1 MKRTYSRF
9 SIPQEGKSAL
19 HLAAASGHSEAVA
32 ALTLNGADVSAQD
45 FVSTTKFHK
54 TRIKMIYPLKIDLF
68 EYYLNKINCNT
79 FVFNDILNTHI
90 NLSEGTVLDT
100 DIKRIKITDVTK
112 FGNAF
117 KTILFLLCMNSQ
129 DKFQ

>member
-1 MKRTYSRF
+1 MQPLYTKFVIILTKSLKRTYSRF

-54 TRIKMIYPLKIDLF
+54 TRIKMIYPLKIDLS
-68 EYYLNKINCNT
+68 I
-79 FVFNDILNTHI
+79 
-90 NLSEGTVLDT
+90 
-100 DIKRIKITDVTK
+100 
-112 FGNAF
+112 
-117 KTILFLLCMNSQ
+117 
-129 DKFQ
+129 